1 MLRALVSR
9 AREWIAVDDPEDRIE
24 GSGEPIM
31 SPKIADR
38 RRPSAYSASLET
50 SKNATNDGTNHD
62 ESTPE
67 GPVPTLT

>member
-31 SPKIADR
+31 SPKNR
-38 RRPSAYSASLET
+38 RSPEAQRVLRESREVEER
-50 SKNATNDGTNHD
+50 HERRD
-62 ESTPE
+62 EP
-67 GPVPTLT
+67 

>member
-31 SPKIADR
+31 SPKNR
-38 RRPSAYSASLET
+38 RSPEAQRVLRESRDLEER
-50 SKNATNDGTNHD
+50 HERRD
-62 ESTPE
+62 EP
-67 GPVPTLT
+67 